1 MKADSEHDVIIV
13 GGGSVG
19 AALALAL
26 ADDKRSVLLVEAR
39 DEPVREDDP
48 RPLALSFGSRLI
60 LERLG
65 VWSQIL
71 SATAIHAIHVSH
83 RSAFGRAVLTAAEAG
98 LPALGYVLPHA
109 ALQRALNKS
118 LQQLPNVTLLMGS
131 RAASVEA
138 TTESVYVQF
147 ERGSSSVQRTARAKL
162 AVIAD
167 GGATSQGL
175 TRVQV
180 RDYGQSALVAKV
192 LTSRPHQNLAFERFT
207 PEGPLALLPR
217 DAGFALVWTSA
228 PESARLLCSLP
239 APTFL
244 GHLQTAFGQRAGTF
258 TAVEGRAAFPLALR
272 IAEPPAVART
282 LLLGNA
288 AQTLH
293 PVAGQGL
300 NLGLRDAWE
309 LAEHIQLRPASDPGT
324 RDVLTK
330 YASRRR
336 RDRASTLMMT
346 DGLVRVFSNNR
357 FPLRW
362 LRGCGL
368 TLLDSLP
375 PVKRAFMQ
383 QMMFG
388 RAL

>member
-1 MKADSEHDVIIV
+1 MKSDSEHDVIIV
-13 GGGSVG
+13 GGGPVG
-19 AALALAL
+19 AALALAI
-26 ADDKRSVLLVEAR
+26 ADGKRSVLLVEAR
-39 DEPVREDDP
+39 DESVRENDP
-48 RPLALSFGSRLI
+48 RTLALSFGSRLI
-60 LERLG
+60 LERIG
-65 VWSQIL
+65 VWSEID
-71 SATAIHAIHVSH
+71 SVTAIQAIHVSH
-83 RSAFGRAVLTAAEAG
+83 RGGFGRAVLAAADAG
-98 LPALGYVLPHA
+98 LPALGYVVPHA
-109 ALQRALNKS
+109 ALQRALRKG
-118 LQQLPNVTLLMGS
+118 LQQVSNVTLLSGF
-131 RAASVEA
+131 RAARVEA
-138 TTESVYVQF
+138 IAEFVYVHF
-147 ERGSSSVQRTARAKL
+147 EHGSNATDGTARARL

-175 TRVQV
+175 TRMRV
-180 RDYGQSALVAKV
+180 REYGQSALVANV
-192 LTSRPHQNLAFERFT
+192 LASKAHQNWAFERFT

-217 DAGFALVWTSA
+217 DAGFALVWASA
-228 PESARLLCSLP
+228 PESAQRLCSLP
-239 APTFL
+239 AAAFL
-244 GHLQTAFGQRAGTF
+244 EQLQTAFGERAGTF
-258 TAVEGRAAFPLALR
+258 TAVEGRVAFPLALR
-272 IAEPPAVART
+272 VAEPPTVART

-309 LAEHIQLRPASDPGT
+309 LAEDVRLRRGDPGN
-324 RDVLTK
+324 RQVLAA

-336 RDRASTLMMT
+336 RDRATGAMMT

-357 FPLRW
+357 LPLRW

-383 QMMFG
+383 RMMFG

>member
-1 MKADSEHDVIIV
+1 MKSDSEHDVVIV
-13 GGGSVG
+13 GGGPVG

-26 ADDKRSVLLVEAR
+26 ADGKQSVLLVEAR
-39 DEPVREDDP
+39 DEPVYEADP
-48 RPLALSFGSRLI
+48 RALALSFGSRLI
-60 LERLG
+60 LERIG
-65 VWSQIL
+65 VWSRI
-71 SATAIHAIHVSH
+71 AATTAIQVIHVSQ
-83 RSAFGRAVLTAAEAG
+83 RGAFGRAVLTAGEAG
-98 LPALGYVLPHA
+98 LPALGYVVPHA
-109 ALQRALNKS
+109 SLQRALGES
-118 LQQLPNVTLLMGS
+118 LQRVSDVTLLTGS
-131 RAASVEA
+131 RAIKVEA
-138 TTESVYVQF
+138 TAESVYVQF
-147 ERGSSSVQRTARAKL
+147 DSPSSIQCTARAKL

-167 GGATSQGL
+167 GGAASRGL
-175 TRVQV
+175 TRMQV
-180 RDYGQSALVAKV
+180 REYTQSALVANV
-192 LTSRPHQNLAFERFT
+192 LTSKPHQNWAFERFT
-207 PEGPLALLPR
+207 PDGALALLPR

-228 PESARLLCSLP
+228 PEPAGRLCSLP
-239 APTFL
+239 ASAFL
-244 GHLQTAFGQRAGTF
+244 EHLQTAFGERAGTF
-258 TAVEGRAAFPLALR
+258 TAVEGRVTFPLALR
-272 IAEPPAVART
+272 VAEPPTVPRT

-309 LAEHIQLRPASDPGT
+309 LAEDVQLRPGDPGSGQ
-324 RDVLTK
+324 VLK
-330 YASRRR
+330 GYAARRR
-336 RDRASTLMMT
+336 RDRANGVMVT

-357 FPLRW
+357 LQLRW

>member
-1 MKADSEHDVIIV
+1 VKSDSEHDVVIV
-13 GGGSVG
+13 GGGPVG

-26 ADDKRSVLLVEAR
+26 ADGKQSALLVEAR
-39 DEPVREDDP
+39 DEPVYEGDP
-48 RPLALSFGSRLI
+48 RALALSFGSRLI
-60 LERLG
+60 LERIG
-65 VWSQIL
+65 VWSQI
-71 SATAIHAIHVSH
+71 AATTAIQVIHVSH
-83 RSAFGRAVLTAAEAG
+83 RGAFGRAVLAAAEAG
-98 LPALGYVLPHA
+98 LPALGYVVPHA
-109 ALQRALNKS
+109 ALQRALGKS
-118 LQQLPNVTLLMGS
+118 LQQASHVTLLTGS
-131 RAASVEA
+131 RAVKVEA
-138 TTESVYVQF
+138 TAESVYVQF
-147 ERGSSSVQRTARAKL
+147 DSSGSTQRTARAKL

-167 GGATSQGL
+167 GGAASQGL
-175 TRVQV
+175 TRSQV
-180 RDYGQSALVAKV
+180 REYAQRALVANV
-192 LTSRPHQNLAFERFT
+192 LTSKPHQNWAFERFT
-207 PEGPLALLPR
+207 PDGALALLPR

-228 PESARLLCSLP
+228 PESTGRLCSLP
-239 APTFL
+239 ASEFL
-244 GHLQTAFGQRAGTF
+244 AHLQTAFGERAGTF
-258 TAVEGRAAFPLALR
+258 TAVEGRMAFPLALR
-272 IAEPPAVART
+272 VAEPPTVART

-309 LAEHIQLRPASDPGT
+309 LAEDIQLRPDDPGSGQ
-324 RDVLTK
+324 VLRE
-330 YASRRR
+330 YAGRRR
-336 RDRASTLMMT
+336 RDRANGVMVT

-357 FPLRW
+357 LPLRW

>member
-1 MKADSEHDVIIV
+1 VKSDSEHDVVIV
-13 GGGSVG
+13 GGGPVG

-26 ADDKRSVLLVEAR
+26 ADAKRSVLLVEAR

-65 VWSQIL
+65 VWSQIV

-83 RSAFGRAVLTAAEAG
+83 RGAFGRAVLTAAEAEV
-98 LPALGYVLPHA
+98 PALGYVLSHT
-109 ALQRALNKS
+109 ALQRALSTS
-118 LQQLPNVTLLMGS
+118 LQQISNVTLLMGS

-147 ERGSSSVQRTARAKL
+147 EHRSGSGQRTARARL

-167 GGATSQGL
+167 GGATSRGL

-180 RDYGQSALVAKV
+180 REYGQSALVANVQGSK
-192 LTSRPHQNLAFERFT
+192 PHQNWAFERFT
-207 PEGPLALLPR
+207 PDGPLALLPH
-217 DAGFALVWTSA
+217 DAGFAVVWMSA
-228 PESARLLCSLP
+228 PESARLLCALP
-239 APTFL
+239 APMFL
-244 GHLQTAFGQRAGTF
+244 EHLQSAFGERAGTF
-258 TAVEGRAAFPLALR
+258 TAVEGRAVFPLALR
-272 IAEPPAVART
+272 IAEPPATTRT

-293 PVAGQGL
+293 PVAAQGL

-309 LAEHIQLRPASDPGT
+309 LAEDIHRRPEDPGS
-324 RDVLTK
+324 RQVLTG
-330 YASRRR
+330 YANRRR
-336 RDRASTLMMT
+336 RDRASGVMVT

-357 FPLRW
+357 LPLRW

-368 TLLDSLP
+368 TLVDSLP

-388 RAL
+388 RAI

>member
-1 MKADSEHDVIIV
+1 VKSDSEHDVVIV
-13 GGGSVG
+13 GGGPVG

-26 ADDKRSVLLVEAR
+26 ADGKRSVLLVEAR
-39 DEPVREDDP
+39 DEPAREDDP
-48 RPLALSFGSRLI
+48 RSLALSFGSRLI

-65 VWSQIL
+65 VWSQIA
-71 SATAIHAIHVSH
+71 SATAIQAIHVSH
-83 RSAFGRAVLTAAEAG
+83 RGAFGRAVLTAAEAG
-98 LPALGYVLPHA
+98 LPALGYVVPHA
-109 ALQRALNKS
+109 ALQRALSKG
-118 LQQLPNVTLLMGS
+118 LQQVSNVTLLTGS

-138 TTESVYVQF
+138 TAELVHVQF
-147 ERGSSSVQRTARAKL
+147 ERGSGSVQRTAHAKL

-175 TRVQV
+175 TRMQV
-180 RDYGQSALVAKV
+180 REYAQSALVANV
-192 LTSRPHQNLAFERFT
+192 LTSKPHQNWAFERFT

-217 DAGFALVWTSA
+217 EAGFALVWTSA

-244 GHLQTAFGQRAGTF
+244 GHLQTAFGERAGTF
-258 TAVEGRAAFPLALR
+258 TAVEGRAAFALALR
-272 IAEPPAVART
+272 VAEPPTVART

-309 LAEHIQLRPASDPGT
+309 LAEDIQLRPGDPGT
-324 RDVLTK
+324 RQVLTA
-330 YASRRR
+330 YANRRR
-336 RDRASTLMMT
+336 RDRASGVMVT
-346 DGLVRVFSNNR
+346 DGLVRVFSNSR
-357 FPLRW
+357 LPLRW

-375 PVKRAFMQ
+375 PIKRAFMQ

-388 RAL
+388 RPL

>member
-1 MKADSEHDVIIV
+1 VKSDSEHDVIIV
-13 GGGSVG
+13 GGGPVG

-26 ADDKRSVLLVEAR
+26 ADLKRSVLLVEAR
-39 DEPVREDDP
+39 DEPVCEDDP
-48 RPLALSFGSRLI
+48 RTLALSFGSRLV
-60 LERLG
+60 LERIG
-65 VWSQIL
+65 VWSQIA
-71 SATAIHAIHVSH
+71 STTAIQAIHVSH
-83 RSAFGRAVLTAAEAG
+83 RGAFGRAVLAAAESG
-98 LPALGYVLPHA
+98 LPALGYVVPHRG
-109 ALQRALNKS
+109 LQRALSKG
-118 LQQLPNVTLLMGS
+118 LQQVSNVTLLKGS
-131 RAASVEA
+131 RAVKVEA
-138 TTESVYVQF
+138 TAESVCVQF
-147 ERGSSSVQRTARAKL
+147 DSSGSMQRTARARL

-175 TRVQV
+175 TRMQV
-180 RDYGQSALVAKV
+180 REYGQSALVANV
-192 LTSRPHQNLAFERFT
+192 LTSKSHQNWAFERFT
-207 PEGPLALLPR
+207 PDGPLALLPR
-217 DAGFALVWTSA
+217 DAGFALVWTNA
-228 PESARLLCSLP
+228 PESTRLLCSLP
-239 APTFL
+239 ASKFL
-244 GHLQTAFGQRAGTF
+244 EHLQTAFGGRAGTF
-258 TAVEGRAAFPLALR
+258 TAVEGRVAFPLALR
-272 IAEPPAVART
+272 VAEPPTVART

-309 LAEHIQLRPASDPGT
+309 LAEDIRSRPDDPGS
-324 RDVLTK
+324 RQLLTG

-336 RDRASTLMMT
+336 RDRANGVMVT

-357 FPLRW
+357 LPLRW